1 MRGGTFAGSN
11 YGAATLLQ
19 ACNNGNPEYAR
30 VGYLAFDV
38 STTGSTVVAS
48 SLQLAVKTSA
58 DSSVLEVVGVTDTA
72 WSASTLTWTGRPA
85 EGAVLGSFTVASLA
99 PTSVA
104 VDVTAWVAARRA
116 EGAGVVAFAV
126 RQQTRNGKLAY
137 VHATENPSG
146 KPSLVVTSVAPPP
159 AG

>member
-38 STTGSTVVAS
+38 STTVSTVVAS

-99 PTSVA
+99 PHADAFLVGSSLMRQPNLRCAAATLVYGRVKACGLTDLVA
-104 VDVTAWVAARRA
+104 KKMA
-116 EGAGVVAFAV
+116 
-126 RQQTRNGKLAY
+126 
-137 VHATENPSG
+137 
-146 KPSLVVTSVAPPP
+146 SLL
-159 AG
+159 GH